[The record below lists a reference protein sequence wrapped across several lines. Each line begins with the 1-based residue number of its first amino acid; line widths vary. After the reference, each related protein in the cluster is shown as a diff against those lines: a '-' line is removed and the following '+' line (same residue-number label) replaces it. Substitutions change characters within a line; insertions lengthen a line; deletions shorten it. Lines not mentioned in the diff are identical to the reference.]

1 MKVQPPKDVTLAII
15 ILLAG
20 AGALAAADAA
30 DPFGGGAPAAG
41 AKPAG
46 EPFGPAAAGPAA
58 VGGAADPFG
67 GAKPAA
73 PEAAKKAEAGPIA
86 ADEKNPVV
94 LAIRDLNPTT
104 PKDLMFAVQSLLE
117 NDRPDEAKSYLAKLI
132 AAQPDRD
139 QLEAIQREYG
149 TGFFMRLARDQRMQ
163 PDGAQLAKAV
173 EEAAYQAAR
182 DPARLKTLI
191 QQLSD
196 PSPLVHQRAVED
208 LQRAGDA
215 VVPPLL
221 EALADP
227 SRQAE
232 HPRIRQGIV
241 ELGEPLV
248 EPMLGALETPDEALR
263 LQVLQVLARFGTG
276 RAVPFLLAPTL
287 DAGTPEAARRAAAE
301 TLARIVGAVP
311 SRHEAVQYLFRR
323 VRDYL
328 NGASAG
334 PVDYQDQTVFWH
346 WDPTRKT
353 AVPRRY
359 SAAEASRMMAA
370 RLSRD
375 LYKLAMEEPDV
386 RRVFLLANL
395 TQAKIDGGLNRPLP
409 RGDGTIAAQAAALG
423 PAALEDVLAYAIQND
438 YVPAA
443 IAAAELLKDVGDE
456 TLVRSADGQPRP
468 LVSALRHSD
477 RRLRLEA
484 AETIMKFDPSS
495 PYAGSSYLP
504 ETFGYFVRTVGSR
517 RALVSHPREDQ
528 AQTLI
533 GILVTLGYSADAALS
548 GKETFRLA
556 AKNPDYEFVL
566 ISDAADF
573 PDANETIQMF
583 RKDPLTR
590 RLPIGL
596 MARQE
601 NLRHAEA
608 MAELDPLLV
617 AFPRPHDEKSMSFQ
631 ISRLMAAAGH
641 ALVGY
646 DERLDQAGRALD
658 HLTRLG
664 ETQQERAFYDLFRT
678 EEAVRS
684 ALSVPELSAKAARL
698 LGLLG
703 TPEVQR
709 ALVTLASQHARPLAE
724 RQAAAAAFAQAVER
738 RGLLLTR
745 DEILLQYDRY
755 NRSAALDSGTQ
766 QVLAAVLNAIEMPA
780 RLRLGKEGLTQDAEA
795 PQTRPN

>member
-1 MKVQPPKDVTLAII
+1 MKVQPPRGFTVAIV

-20 AGALAAADAA
+20 AASVAAQEPAA
-30 DPFGGGAPAAG
+30 DPFGGPAAG
-41 AKPAG
+41 AAKPAQG
-46 EPFGPAAAGPAA
+46 PFGA
-58 VGGAADPFG
+58 GAADPFG

-73 PEAAKKAEAGPIA
+73 GQAAAGEAAKPAA

-94 LAIRDLNPTT
+94 LAFRDRNPTT
-104 PKDLMFAVQSLLE
+104 PKDLMFAVQSLF
-117 NDRPDEAKSYLAKLI
+117 DIGRPDEAKSYLAKLI

-149 TGFFMRLARDQRMQ
+149 TGFFLRLARDPAMK
-163 PDGAQLAKAV
+163 PEGEKFAKAV
-173 EEAAYQAAR
+173 EQAAYQAAR
-182 DPARLKTLI
+182 DPGRLKTAI
-191 QQLSD
+191 GQLND
-196 PSPLVHQRAVED
+196 PSPTVRLQAIEN

-227 SRQAE
+227 QRQQE
-232 HPRIRQGIV
+232 HPQIRAGIV
-241 ELGEPLV
+241 ELGEPLID
-248 EPMLGALETPDEALR
+248 PMLGALETPDEALR
-263 LQVLQVLARFGTG
+263 LQVLQVLAQFRTG
-276 RAVPFLLAPTL
+276 RAVPFLVGPALDSAAP
-287 DAGTPEAARRAAAE
+287 ESARRAAAR
-301 TLARIVGAVP
+301 TVTRIVGTVP
-311 SRHEAVQYLFRR
+311 SRYEAEQYLLRR

-346 WDPTRKT
+346 WDPAAKT
-353 AVPRRY
+353 SVPRRY
-359 SAAEASRMMAA
+359 AADEASRMMAA

-375 LYKLAMEEPDV
+375 LYKLSPDNVDV

-395 TQAKIDGGLNRPLP
+395 TQAKIEGGLNRPLP
-409 RGDGTIAAQAAALG
+409 RGEGTIAAQATALG
-423 PAALEDVLAYAIQND
+423 PQTLEDVLDYAIHND
-438 YVPAA
+438 YVTAA
-443 IAAAELLKDVGDE
+443 IAAAELLAAAGDG
-456 TLVRSADGQPRP
+456 TLVQSTDGRPRP
-468 LVSALRHSD
+468 LVGALRHSD
-477 RRLRLEA
+477 RRLRMAA
-484 AETIMKFDPSS
+484 AESIMKIAPAG

-517 RALVSHPREDQ
+517 RVLVSHPRVDK

-533 GILVTLGYSADAALS
+533 GILNALGYDADSATT

-556 AKNPDYEFVL
+556 AKNPDYEFIL
-566 ISDAADF
+566 ISDAVDF
-573 PDANETIQMF
+573 PDASETIQMF

-601 NLRHAEA
+601 NLVSAEA
-608 MAELDPLLV
+608 MAELDPLLI

-631 ISRLMAAAGH
+631 MTRVVESAGNT
-641 ALVGY
+641 LVGY

-664 ETQQERAFYDLFRT
+664 EAQGTHAFYDLFRV
-678 EEAVRS
+678 EAAVQS
-684 ALSVPELSAKAARL
+684 ALSVPALSAKAARV

-703 TPEVQR
+703 TPEAQR
-709 ALVTLASQHARPLAE
+709 ALVTLASQHGRPLAE
-724 RQAAAAAFAQAVER
+724 RQAAAGAFAQAVER

-755 NRSAALDSGTQ
+755 NRGAALDAETQ
-766 QVLAAVLNAIEMPA
+766 KVLASVLNAIEMPS
-780 RLRLGKEGLTQDAEA
+780 RLRLGKEGLTQGAEA
-795 PQTRPN
+795 PKPQPN